1 VKKKLIIII
10 AVVVVVVAG
19 GIFAY
24 MQFFSGNNEE
34 PAEEQLTYFE
44 TGEYLVTNLKDE
56 NSLVKLT
63 VVLGIPKDTDTAVL
77 TEGIA
82 AIRDRVVYVMRGHS
96 KEDFA
101 EQSSMDALSQE
112 LCQAINAELGVDYVK
127 RIYFYDFVI
136 Q

>member
-1 VKKKLIIII
+1 MNKKVIIII
-10 AVVVVVVAG
+10 LVLVVVAAG
-19 GIFAY
+19 GFFAY
-24 MQFFSGNNEE
+24 TQLAPRNDEATE
-34 PAEEQLTYFE
+34 DAPLTYFE
-44 TGEYLVTNLKDE
+44 TGEYLVTNLKDGD
-56 NSLVKLT
+56 SLVKVT
-63 VVLGIPKDTDTAVL
+63 AVLGIPKDTNTEALTA
-77 TEGIA
+77 GIA
-82 AIRDRVVYVMRGHS
+82 AIRDRMVYVLRGHS